1 MNRRSLLRTGTVLTL
16 MMAAPSVLAQ
26 PLRRTARVGILN
38 YAGAQDIRVREFRDG
53 LRELGYVEGQNLA
66 IAYRWADGRLDRL
79 PELASEL
86 VAANV
91 DVIIAIGPAV
101 WAAKR
106 ATAAVPIVIAFSGDP
121 VGNGVVSNLARPG
134 GNVTGFSY
142 MSTDLAAK
150 RLQLLTQMLRPH
162 PRIGILYNPDEPA
175 TELEMQQT
183 KAAAGALDARLQPL
197 ATRHPNDLQPAF
209 AEAARESADALMVFT
224 HGFAVLN
231 SATIIDLAGRN
242 RVATMYGWRDFVH
255 DGGLVSYGPNIQLI
269 VRKAASYVDRI
280 IKGAKPGDL
289 PVEQPT
295 KFELVVNL
303 KTAKALGLTIPQSI
317 LIRADEI
324 I

>member
-1 MNRRSLLRTGTVLTL
+1 MMTV
-16 MMAAPSVLAQ
+16 PSVLAQ
-26 PLRRTARVGILN
+26 PLRRIARVGILN
-38 YAGAQDIRVREFRDG
+38 YAGAQDTRVSEFRDG

-66 IAYRWADGRLDRL
+66 ITYRWADGRPDRL
-79 PELASEL
+79 PELAGEL
-86 VAANV
+86 IAANV

-106 ATAAVPIVIAFSGDP
+106 ATTTVPIVIAFSGDP
-121 VGNGVVSNLARPG
+121 VGNGVVSSLARPG

-150 RLQLLTQMLRPH
+150 RLQLLTQMLQPH
-162 PRIGILYNPDEPA
+162 PRVGIVYNPDEPA

-183 KAAAGALDARLQPL
+183 KTAAAALVTRLQPL
-197 ATRHPNDLQPAF
+197 ATRHPNDLPRAF
-209 AEAARESADALMVFT
+209 AEAVREKADALIVFT

-231 SATIIDLAGRN
+231 SATIIELAGRN
-242 RVATMYGWRDFVH
+242 RVPTMYGWRDFVH
-255 DGGLVSYGPNIQLI
+255 DGGLISYGPNIQLI

-295 KFELVVNL
+295 TFELVINL
-303 KTAKALGLTIPQSI
+303 KTAKALGLTVPQSV
-317 LIRADEI
+317 LLRADEVI
-324 I
+324 Q

>member
-106 ATAAVPIVIAFSGDP
+106 TTSTVPIVIAFSGDP

-134 GNVTGFSY
+134 GNITGFSY

-150 RLQLLTQMLRPH
+150 RLVVLSKMVPAH
-162 PRIGILYNPDEPA
+162 ARIAILYNPDEPA
-175 TELEMQQT
+175 TSLEMQQT
-183 KAAAGALDARLQPL
+183 EVAARAIGVTLQPL
-197 ATRHPNDLQPAF
+197 VARHPNDLEQTF
-209 AEAARESADALMVFT
+209 AAAAREQARALLVFT

-231 SATIIDLAGRN
+231 RGRIIELAARSHLP
-242 RVATMYGWRDFVH
+242 TLYGWRDF
-255 DGGLVSYGPNIQLI
+255 GNEG
-269 VRKAASYVDRI
+269 
-280 IKGAKPGDL
+280 
-289 PVEQPT
+289 
-295 KFELVVNL
+295 
-303 KTAKALGLTIPQSI
+303 
-317 LIRADEI
+317 
-324 I
+324 